1 MISGPRSEGLSPV
14 RDSRSLVS
22 NSELE
27 GGLLLPSSAGV
38 ELWRLWLYCFLRNHS
53 NENFFYTWGAQSW
66 WAERRRKL
74 DAMLERRGYMDI
86 IDDMNGPLVCIVWA
100 SRHRDAFAA
109 IPNLLATPSIAGEAG
124 FGSLRRFRHASKL
137 ETLEEVW

>member
-1 MISGPRSEGLSPV
+1 
-14 RDSRSLVS
+14 
-22 NSELE
+22 
-27 GGLLLPSSAGV
+27 
-38 ELWRLWLYCFLRNHS
+38 
-53 NENFFYTWGAQSW
+53 
-66 WAERRRKL
+66 
-74 DAMLERRGYMDI
+74 MDI

-137 ETLEEVW
+137 EPWKRSGEGQVPVLSWALDFWTLPPSVRSEPGPRPQSEARDCYKARIAGPGVRIARRRSGV